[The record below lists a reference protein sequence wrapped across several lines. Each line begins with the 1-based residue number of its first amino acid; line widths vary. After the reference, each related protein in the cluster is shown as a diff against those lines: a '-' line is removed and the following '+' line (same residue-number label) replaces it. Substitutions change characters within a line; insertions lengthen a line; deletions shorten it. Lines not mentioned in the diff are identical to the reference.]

1 LQRAPPLPSFWST
14 MRERERERE
23 REAKEEENRGW
34 DQRIFSH

>member
-14 MRERERERE
+14 MRERERE